1 MKLSEVIAEIEN
13 GSRKTYEAKT
23 GSSWRAQ
30 IKSSRGYLS
39 LDIWR
44 DGKCIPMN
52 LPAGGFNGNIMLD
65 YDWNPKQPEYVSW
78 QEALRAMSK
87 GKKIFCELPVQIFK
101 SSENGFNV
109 TPTMIKHGVWG
120 IE

>member
-23 GSSWRAQ
+23 GSDWKAQ
-30 IKSSRGYLS
+30 IKSSRGFLN

-44 DGKCIPMN
+44 DGKYIPMN
-52 LPAGGFNGNIMLD
+52 LPAGGFNGNIMLS
-65 YDWNPKQPEYVSW
+65 YDWKPIPEYVTW
-78 QEALRAMSK
+78 QEALKAMVK
-87 GKKIFCELPVQIFK
+87 GERIFCELPEQTFRSNEI
-101 SSENGFNV
+101 GFNV
-109 TPTMIKHGVWG
+109 TPAMVRYGVWG